1 MSFWPDRSWRSRRP
15 APSWWPENEPWP
27 PRGASYLRNRRR
39 ARWRR
44 RGGWWGFLPVWAFFW
59 LMATSLIWR
68 VPRALAGSNGAV
80 VLLLIGAAIA
90 GGVAIVV
97 RRIAT
102 PVADIVSAAERIGK
116 RDYKVR
122 IDTPVLGPRWIANT
136 ARAFNAMA
144 SELESQDEARR
155 HMMADIAHELRTPL
169 AVVQGQLEGLIDGL
183 YPRDNERLQELLE
196 ETRVLTRLVEDL
208 RTLSTA
214 ESGAL
219 ALMKEPTDLVT
230 LGNDVAS
237 ALAARAAEPGVSL
250 TIEAPSEIEA
260 VSLDPVRIREVLT
273 NLTVNALRYTPRGGG
288 VRLVLIARS
297 DGVELR
303 VIDTGAGIA
312 VDELPRIFDR
322 FYKGA
327 TSSGT
332 GLGLTIAR
340 RLVEAHG
347 GTIRAESRVG
357 AGTTMIV
364 FLPR

>member
-1 MSFWPDRSWRSRRP
+1 
-15 APSWWPENEPWP
+15 
-27 PRGASYLRNRRR
+27 
-39 ARWRR
+39 
-44 RGGWWGFLPVWAFFW
+44 
-59 LMATSLIWR
+59 MATGLIWR
-68 VPRALAGSNGAV
+68 VPRGFAGSNGAV
-80 VLLLIGAAIA
+80 ALLLFGAAIA
-90 GGVAIVV
+90 GGVAIFV

-102 PVADIVSAAERIGK
+102 PVADIVSATERIGK

-122 IDTPVLGPRWIANT
+122 IDPPVLGPRWLANT

-169 AVVQGQLEGLIDGL
+169 AVVQGQLEGLIDGV

-219 ALMKEPTDLVT
+219 ALIKEPTDLVT
-230 LGNDVAS
+230 LGHDVAS
-237 ALAARAAEPGVSL
+237 ALAAHAAERGVSL
-250 TIEAPSEIEA
+250 TIEAPSEMEP

-288 VRLVLIARS
+288 VRLVLLTRS

-312 VDELPRIFDR
+312 ADELPRIFDR

-357 AGTTMIV
+357 AGTTMVV